1 MKTCKRPC
9 RKQGLSSEA
18 WRASD
23 PPAGVCVLG
32 QMSALQWGPSTVKL
46 YLQGHPPVS
55 HHTTQTPLPT
65 CTHYCLKSPLV
76 MGGGHLPP
84 SPASGP
90 FPGELLQ
97 KVSPARCFLCSQ
109 EHHESPWSFHCGS
122 QGTLALSLHWALV
135 TLSRAG

>member
-97 KVSPARCFLCSQ
+97 KFPLPGASCAPKNTTRARGPSTVVLKGPWHSVST
-109 EHHESPWSFHCGS
+109 G
-122 QGTLALSLHWALV
+122 HW
-135 TLSRAG
+135 